1 LPESSNQITT
11 LGLLRHGQTDW
22 NIDYRLQGVTDIPL
36 NATGIQQAQA
46 AARALAEQQWDVL
59 LSSPLTRALE
69 TAKIVATAHAWPEES
84 IQIDDLLLERSFGE
98 AEGMIHA
105 DWKATFGDRH
115 VPGSESR
122 AELNQRTRALL
133 DAIAVQFA
141 GKRVL
146 AVSHGALIREV
157 LGIVSDGA
165 VPPAGERISNACLNT
180 FVHEVASGW
189 QLLEYAP
196 HPLG

>member
-1 LPESSNQITT
+1 MSESANRITT

-22 NIDYRLQGVTDIPL
+22 NIDYRLQGVTDIPM
-36 NATGIQQAQA
+36 NETGIRQAEA
-46 AARALAEQQWDVL
+46 AAIALAEQEWDVL
-59 LSSPLTRALE
+59 LSSPLSRALE
-69 TAKIVATAHAWPEES
+69 TAKIVASAQAWPTER

-105 DWKATFGDRH
+105 DWKATFGENH

-133 DAIAVQFA
+133 DAIADRFA

-180 FVHEVASGW
+180 FIHDVESGW